1 MSSAVPA
8 SLLQGWLATT
18 RGEETAG
25 FIEGS
30 SRDGWWGR
38 RQRRRCQAIEVG
50 YKGLQKQ
57 GKIDFLGYAKF
68 CFI

>member
-1 MSSAVPA
+1 MHKCPSKSPAVQAFP
-8 SLLQGWLATT
+8 LLQGWLATT

-38 RQRRRCQAIEVG
+38 RQRRRC
-50 YKGLQKQ
+50 
-57 GKIDFLGYAKF
+57 
-68 CFI
+68 